1 MALGVWVAGRY
12 SATYQIPGQSA
23 GSMGILEDGWNL
35 SWVFHRDVI
44 NRTDAYADT
53 RVDSVH
59 TGTDVSISGVAKE
72 HLVNVYRAM
81 APLTTWFPT
90 GASTFLL
97 GTIGV
102 LESDSAGILILTS
115 TASTPA
121 AASPTTLTAT
131 YAMQKEGAQA
141 SILLGPRHRT
151 HPFDMAI
158 LPFLAS
164 TIRHFTST

>member
-1 MALGVWVAGRY
+1 MALGVFVAGRY

-23 GSMGILEDGWNL
+23 GPMGILEEGWNL
-35 SWVFHRDVI
+35 SWQYHRDLI
-44 NRTDAYADT
+44 NRTDAYGDT
-53 RVDSVH
+53 RIDGVH
-59 TGTDVSISGVAKE
+59 TGIDVSISGVAKE
-72 HLVNVYRAM
+72 HVINVYRAM

-102 LESDSAGILILTS
+102 LESDSGGILILTS
-115 TASTPA
+115 TAGTPA

-131 YAMQKEGAQA
+131 YAMQKEGTAN
-141 SILLGPRHRT
+141 SILLGPKHRV

-164 TIRHFTST
+164 TIRHFSST